1 MKKFSFVIVLLLAAL
16 LAVSCNENVEQ
27 VDTTVAE
34 TVATEPETTAL
45 IAVEPTTVTVNNP
58 NWGFPAHSIEV
69 EDPDIVSAELV
80 KSSWNLTVTSQH
92 VGETQIAVYDCFGH
106 KASVDVKVTE
116 DGNITYEAHPCEEEF
131 ISAVQYGIVGSKTST
146 NLVDQTSKLQSLI
159 DSTAKKGGG
168 TIYLYPGFY
177 KISLISMRE
186 NITLKMYSG
195 FTDAREG
202 FTDELA
208 QKVANGEVTVLMVT
222 RILSTDFKDYGRN
235 SACNFTISGGVIDN
249 NHSTQSTLLFGLSEN
264 IVIENMIFKDIKNN
278 HVIQITGSDNVT
290 IKNCIFAG
298 FEWGDTFTRETI
310 QIEQTSPGAHSG
322 DHANAPQRFDYG
334 EIYGCDNIVIDS
346 CYFGPSDE
354 LPGAHI
360 AIGHHGTADEPVC
373 DGFKITNNVF
383 DRPTYAAIRFASIS
397 NVEITGNTFIAT
409 KDANK
414 FCNESDPAFIILYS
428 STSDITYNNI
438 VDGQKVTKVFAYEQ
452 SGMHHVNI
460 SNNSF
465 SIEKGSDKRV
475 IIVTGTGVNPGAT
488 FKDVVLRQETYD
500 SKPYKLTGYLRST
513 NYIGDINFTDNTVT
527 VEGQP
532 GVKDYLF
539 FFKSVYGLKFEN
551 NAISLN
557 SCSFAKSDDGIMGLY
572 KASVKNGTAAETYV
586 IQSSSTG
593 KAIILPNADGSTT
606 KLIFTLTAS
615 HNVIANEGGRI
626 EITADGNGNVTFTPI
641 ANEGYVFDGWTT
653 ESGALASGTV
663 KITAKTTFTANFKK
677 K

>member
-1 MKKFSFVIVLLLAAL
+1 MLLAAL
-16 LAVSCNENVEQ
+16 LAVSCQEGLES
-27 VDTTVAE
+27 VDTTAAE
-34 TVATEPETTAL
+34 TELITEAETAL
-45 IAVEPTTVTVNNP
+45 IPVESTTVTVQNP

-69 EDPDIVSAELV
+69 ENPDIISAELV
-80 KSSWNLTVTSQH
+80 KGSWNLKVTSHH

-106 KASVDVKVTE
+106 KASVDVQVTE
-116 DGNITYEAHPCEEEF
+116 DGNITYEAKPCEEEF
-131 ISAVQYGIVGSKTST
+131 ISAVQYGIVGSKTSSG
-146 NLVDQTSKLQSLI
+146 LPDQTSKLQSLI

-177 KISLISMRE
+177 NISLISMRE

-208 QKVANGEVTVLMVT
+208 EMVKKGEVTVLMVT

-235 SACNFTISGGVIDN
+235 SAGNFTLSGGVIDN

-310 QIEQTSPGAHSG
+310 QIEQSHPGSHSG

-334 EIYGCDNIVIDS
+334 EMYGCDNITIDS

-360 AIGHHGTADEPVC
+360 AIGHHGTAHEPVA
-373 DGFKITNNVF
+373 DNFKITNNVF
-383 DRPTYAAIRFASIS
+383 DRPTYSAIRFASIT

-409 KDANK
+409 KDSNK

-428 STSDITYNNI
+428 NTSDVTYTNI
-438 VDGQKVTKVFAYEQ
+438 VDGQKVTKAFAYEQ
-452 SGMHHVNI
+452 SGTHHVNI
-460 SNNSF
+460 SNNTF
-465 SIEKGSDKRV
+465 SVEKGSDKRI
-475 IIVTGTGVNPGAT
+475 IIVTGTSVTPGAMY
-488 FKDVVLRQETYD
+488 KNVVLRQETYD
-500 SKPYKLTGYLRST
+500 SKPYKLTGYLRAT
-513 NYIGDINFTDNTVT
+513 NYMGDISFTDNTVT
-527 VEGQP
+527 YSGQP
-532 GVKDYLF
+532 SAKDYIF
-539 FFKSVYGLKFEN
+539 RFQSVYGLKFEN
-551 NAISLN
+551 NAISLD
-557 SCSFAKSDDGIMGLY
+557 SCSFGKKDDGIMGLS
-572 KASVKNGTAAETYV
+572 KTGIKNGVDAETYV
-586 IQSSSTG
+586 IQSGATSKS
-593 KAIILPNADGSTT
+593 IILPHANGTAA
-606 KLIFTLTAS
+606 KLVFTLGAS
-615 HNVIANEGGRI
+615 HNVIASEGGRL
-626 EITADGNGNVTFTPI
+626 EISDDGNGNVTFTPI
-641 ANEGYVFDGWTT
+641 ADEGYVFDGWTT
-653 ESGALASGTV
+653 ASGALTADGTV
-663 KITAKTTFTANFKK
+663 KINEKTTFTANFKK

>member
-34 TVATEPETTAL
+34 SVATEPETTAL

-106 KASVDVKVTE
+106 KASVDVQVTE
-116 DGNITYEAHPCEEEF
+116 DGNITYEAKPCEEEF

-414 FCNESDPAFIILYS
+414 FCSESDPAFIILYS

-438 VDGQKVTKVFAYEQ
+438 VDGQKVTKAFAYEQ

-572 KASVKNGTAAETYV
+572 KANVKNGTAAETYV

>member
-1 MKKFSFVIVLLLAAL
+1 
-16 LAVSCNENVEQ
+16 
-27 VDTTVAE
+27 
-34 TVATEPETTAL
+34 
-45 IAVEPTTVTVNNP
+45 
-58 NWGFPAHSIEV
+58 
-69 EDPDIVSAELV
+69 
-80 KSSWNLTVTSQH
+80 
-92 VGETQIAVYDCFGH
+92 
-106 KASVDVKVTE
+106 
-116 DGNITYEAHPCEEEF
+116 
-131 ISAVQYGIVGSKTST
+131 
-146 NLVDQTSKLQSLI
+146 
-159 DSTAKKGGG
+159 
-168 TIYLYPGFY
+168 
-177 KISLISMRE
+177 
-186 NITLKMYSG
+186 
-195 FTDAREG
+195 
-202 FTDELA
+202 
-208 QKVANGEVTVLMVT
+208 
-222 RILSTDFKDYGRN
+222 
-235 SACNFTISGGVIDN
+235 
-249 NHSTQSTLLFGLSEN
+249 
-264 IVIENMIFKDIKNN
+264 
-278 HVIQITGSDNVT
+278 
-290 IKNCIFAG
+290 
-298 FEWGDTFTRETI
+298 
-310 QIEQTSPGAHSG
+310 
-322 DHANAPQRFDYG
+322 
-334 EIYGCDNIVIDS
+334 
-346 CYFGPSDE
+346 
-354 LPGAHI
+354 
-360 AIGHHGTADEPVC
+360 
-373 DGFKITNNVF
+373 
-383 DRPTYAAIRFASIS
+383 
-397 NVEITGNTFIAT
+397 
-409 KDANK
+409 
-414 FCNESDPAFIILYS
+414 
-428 STSDITYNNI
+428 
-438 VDGQKVTKVFAYEQ
+438 
-452 SGMHHVNI
+452 MHHVNI